1 MSGSVAVIS
10 CVASFVLLV
19 VISRSCVVSGVSCV
33 SVDLCIVVA
42 GGDVVCVV
50 VAVSTE
56 VFGSVSTD
64 VVSVAVDSVIVV
76 FVTT

>member
-10 CVASFVLLV
+10 CVASFVALV
-19 VISRSCVVSGVSCV
+19 VISRSCVVTGVSCV
-33 SVDLCIVVA
+33 SFDLCIVVA
-42 GGDVVCVV
+42 GGGVVCVV
-50 VAVSTE
+50 VAVSTV

-64 VVSVAVDSVIVV
+64 VVSAGVDSVVVV